1 MPVDPKVRKPEWLR
15 VRAPGGDNFQWLK
28 EVSRAHGLH
37 TVCEEAKCPN
47 IGECWSGGTATFMIL
62 GGVCTRGCKF
72 CEVTTGNPRMQLD
85 PHEPEKVAKV
95 VRDMKLNYIVITSV
109 DRDDLP
115 DQGVSHFKETVL
127 KTKELSPGLL
137 VETLT
142 PDWRGDDHCI
152 ETMVSAGADVLAHNI
167 ETVERLQRQVRDPR
181 CGFSQS
187 LKVLEQYRKLSEERG
202 QRVLTKSSIMV
213 GLGETDAEMIATMR
227 SLLGSGVSVL
237 TIGQYLQPSS
247 RRLPVENFVHPDEFS
262 RWAKLGEEM
271 GFLYVAS
278 GPLVRSSYRAGEY
291 FIEKILKGE
300 SSGGGV
306 LKPSNQVPGQ
316 AGVGESIRA

>member
-1 MPVDPKVRKPEWLR
+1 MPVDPKLRKPEWLR
-15 VRAPGGDNFQWLK
+15 VRAPGGDNFKWLK

-37 TVCEEAKCPN
+37 TVCEEARCPN

-72 CEVTTGNPRMQLD
+72 CEVTTGNPKKQFD

-95 VRDMKLNYIVITSV
+95 VRDMKMSYIVITSV

-115 DQGVSHFKETVL
+115 DQGVGHFKETVL

-142 PDWRGDDHCI
+142 PDWRGDDQCI
-152 ETMVSAGADVLAHNI
+152 ETMVSARADVLAHNI
-167 ETVERLQRQVRDPR
+167 ETVERLQRHVRDPR
-181 CGFSQS
+181 CGYGQS
-187 LKVLEQYRKLSEERG
+187 LGVLEKYRKQSEALG
-202 QRVLTKSSIMV
+202 HRVLTKSSIMV
-213 GLGETDAEMIATMR
+213 GLGETEPEIIATMQ
-227 SLLGSGVSVL
+227 SLIDHGVSVL

-247 RRLPVENFVHPDEFS
+247 NRLPVENYIHPDDFA
-262 RWAKLGEEM
+262 RWASLGEEM

-300 SSGGGV
+300 QSGGEV
-306 LKPSNQVPGQ
+306 MKPITQTAVVDS
-316 AGVGESIRA
+316 GETLRS